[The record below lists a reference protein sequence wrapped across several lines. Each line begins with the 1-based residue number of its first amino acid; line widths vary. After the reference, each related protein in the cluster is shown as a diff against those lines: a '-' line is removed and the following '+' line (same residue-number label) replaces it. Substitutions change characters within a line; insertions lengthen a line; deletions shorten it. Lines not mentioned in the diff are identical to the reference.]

1 VAGLATSF
9 GSGAMTNSF
18 ADYLNTDL
26 FFVIGS
32 NPTEAH
38 PMAGAK
44 IMSSLLNGTKLIV
57 ADPRRIELAEK
68 ADIWLQLR
76 PGTDIPLLNG
86 LMHII
91 IKEDLHDKKFIEE
104 RTEGFED
111 LKAAVEKWTPEKAS
125 EVTGVP
131 VNLLYDAARLYA
143 TTAKAML
150 CYTLGITEHVC
161 GVDNVMSTA
170 NIAMLTGHLGKEGC
184 GVNPQRGQNNVQ
196 GACDMAALPGD
207 YPGYQKVNK
216 PEVQAKFEKAWGVK
230 LSPTPGLTIP
240 DMMDAAVEGKLKA
253 MYVFGEDP
261 VMTDPDANHIKK
273 ALEAMDFVVVQEI
286 FMSQTA
292 KYADVILPG
301 ASFAE
306 KDGTFTN
313 SERRVQR
320 VRKAIEPIGDTKPDW
335 KIICEVSNRMG
346 YAMDYTHPE
355 QVFDE
360 MAALT
365 PSYGGINYQ
374 RIDHVGLQ
382 WPCPTVDH
390 PGTQILHTASFT
402 RGNGLFKGIDHT
414 PPAEMPDEDY
424 PYLLSTGRILYHYNV
439 TTRFSSGLDAHRP
452 EEAAM
457 IHPADAA
464 SLGIGTGDTV
474 QVTSRRGSLKT
485 KVNVTDKVQSGMIWM
500 SFHYHETPTNELTVN
515 AFDPV
520 SKTGEYKVAAVKI
533 EKAASV

>member
-1 VAGLATSF
+1 
-9 GSGAMTNSF
+9 MTNSF

-44 IMSSLLNGTKLIV
+44 IMSSLLKGTKLIV

-91 IKEDLHDKKFIEE
+91 IKEDLYDKKFVEE
-104 RTEGFED
+104 RTEGFEA
-111 LKAAVEKWTPEKAS
+111 LKATVEKYTPARVS
-125 EVTGVP
+125 EMTGVP
-131 VNLLYDAARLYA
+131 EKLLYDAARLYA

-170 NIAMLTGHLGKEGC
+170 NIAMLTGHIGKEGC

-196 GACDMAALPGD
+196 GACDMGALPGD
-207 YPGYQKVNK
+207 YPGYQKVVN

-230 LSPTPGLTIP
+230 LSDKPGLMIP

-253 MYVFGEDP
+253 MYILGEDP
-261 VMTDPDANHIKK
+261 VLTDPDANHIKK
-273 ALEAMDFVVVQEI
+273 ALNKMDFVVVQEL
-286 FMSQTA
+286 FMSETA
-292 KYADVILPG
+292 KLADVILPG

-306 KDGTFTN
+306 KDGTFTS

-320 VRKAIEPIGDTKPDW
+320 VRKAIEPIGDSRPDW
-335 KIICEVSNRMG
+335 WIICEISNRMG
-346 YAMDYTHPE
+346 YPMQYTHPE
-355 QVFDE
+355 QIFNE
-360 MAALT
+360 IASLT
-365 PSYGGINYQ
+365 PSYGGINYE
-374 RIDHVGLQ
+374 RIEQTGLQ
-382 WPCPTVDH
+382 WPCPTLDH
-390 PGTQILHTASFT
+390 PGTPVLHTKAFT
-402 RGNGLFKGIDHT
+402 RGKGLFKAIEHT
-414 PPAEMPDEDY
+414 PPAEMPDEEY

-439 TTRFSSGLDAHRP
+439 TTRYSSALDAHRP

-464 SLGIGTGDTV
+464 TLSVRSGDKV
-474 QVTSRRGSLKT
+474 RVTSRRGSVET
-485 KVNVTDKVQSGMIWM
+485 KVNVTDKVLSGMIWM
-500 SFHYHETPTNELTVN
+500 SFHYRETPTNELTVN

-520 SKTGEYKVAAVKI
+520 SKTGEYKVAAVKL
-533 EKAASV
+533 EKVL

>member
-1 VAGLATSF
+1 
-9 GSGAMTNSF
+9 MTNSF

-68 ADIWLQLR
+68 ADIWLQHR

-91 IKEDLHDKKFIEE
+91 LKEGLHDQKFIEE

-111 LKAAVEKWTPEKAS
+111 LKATVETYTPARVS
-125 EVTGVP
+125 EMTGVP
-131 VNLLYDAARLYA
+131 EKLLYDAARLYA
-143 TTAKAML
+143 STAKAMI
-150 CYTLGITEHVC
+150 CYTLGITEHIC
-161 GVDNVMSTA
+161 GVDNVMSVA
-170 NIAMLTGHLGKEGC
+170 NLAMLTGHLGKEGC

-196 GACDMAALPGD
+196 GACDMGALPGD
-207 YPGYQKVNK
+207 YPGYQKVVN
-216 PEVQAKFEKAWGVK
+216 PEAQAKFEKAWGVK
-230 LSPTPGLTIP
+230 LSAKPGLTIP
-240 DMMDAAVEGKLKA
+240 DMMDAAVEGKVKA
-253 MYVFGEDP
+253 MYVLGEDP

-273 ALEAMDFVVVQEI
+273 AFNKMDFVVVQEL
-286 FMSQTA
+286 FMSETA
-292 KYADVILPG
+292 KLADVILPG

-306 KDGTFTN
+306 KDGTFSS

-320 VRKAIEPIGDTKPDW
+320 VRKAIEPIGDSRPDW
-335 KIICEVSNRMG
+335 WIICEISKRMG
-346 YAMDYTHPE
+346 YAMDYEHPE
-355 QVFDE
+355 QIFNE

-365 PSYGGINYQ
+365 PSYGGINYA
-374 RIDHVGLQ
+374 RIEHTGLQ
-382 WPCPTVDH
+382 WPCPTLDH
-390 PGTQILHTASFT
+390 PGTPVLHTKSFA
-402 RGNGLFKGIDHT
+402 RGKGLFKAIEHT
-414 PPAEMPDEDY
+414 PPAEMPDEEY

-439 TTRFSSGLDAHRP
+439 TTRYSAALDAHRP
-452 EEAAM
+452 EEMAM

-464 SLGIGTGDTV
+464 TLGVCTGDKV
-474 QVTSRRGSLKT
+474 RVTSRRGSVVT
-485 KVNVTDKVQSGMIWM
+485 KVDVTDKVLTGMIWM
-500 SFHYHETPTNELTVN
+500 SFHYRETPTNELTVN

-520 SKTGEYKVAAVKI
+520 SKTGEYKVAAVQI
-533 EKAASV
+533 EKIA

>member
-1 VAGLATSF
+1 
-9 GSGAMTNSF
+9 MTNSF

-68 ADIWLQLR
+68 ADIWLQHR

-104 RTEGFED
+104 RTEGFEA
-111 LKAAVEKWTPEKAS
+111 LKATVEKYIPARVS
-125 EVTGVP
+125 EMTGVP
-131 VNLLYDAARLYA
+131 EKLLYDAARLYA
-143 TTAKAML
+143 TTTKAML
-150 CYTLGITEHVC
+150 CYTLGITEHIC

-196 GACDMAALPGD
+196 GACDMGALPGD
-207 YPGYQKVNK
+207 YPGYQKVAN
-216 PEVQAKFEKAWGVK
+216 PEAQAKFEKAWVVK
-230 LSPTPGLTIP
+230 LSGKPGLTIP

-253 MYVFGEDP
+253 MFVLGEDP

-273 ALEAMDFVVVQEI
+273 AFNAMDFVVVQEL
-286 FMSQTA
+286 FMSETA
-292 KYADVILPG
+292 KLADVILPG
-301 ASFAE
+301 TSFAE
-306 KDGTFTN
+306 KDGTFSS

-320 VRKAIEPIGDTKPDW
+320 VRKAIEPIDNSRPDW
-335 KIICEVSNRMG
+335 WIICEVSKRMG
-346 YAMDYTHPE
+346 YKMEYADPE
-355 QVFDE
+355 QIFNE
-360 MAALT
+360 MASLT
-365 PSYGGINYQ
+365 PSYGGINYE
-374 RIDHVGLQ
+374 RIEHTGLQ
-382 WPCPTVDH
+382 WPCPTLDH
-390 PGTQILHTASFT
+390 PGTPILHTKSFT
-402 RGNGLFKGIDHT
+402 RGKGLFKAIEHT
-414 PPAEMPDEDY
+414 PPAEMPDEEY

-439 TTRFSSGLDAHRP
+439 TTRYSSALDAHRP
-452 EEAAM
+452 EEMAM
-457 IHPADAA
+457 LHPADAA
-464 SLGIGTGDTV
+464 TLSVRTGDKV
-474 QVTSRRGSLKT
+474 RVTSRRGSVET
-485 KVNVTDKVQSGMIWM
+485 KVNVTDKVLTGMIWM
-500 SFHYHETPTNELTVN
+500 SFHYRETPTNELTVN

-520 SKTGEYKVAAVKI
+520 SKTGEYKVAAVKL
-533 EKAASV
+533 EKVI

>member
-1 VAGLATSF
+1 
-9 GSGAMTNSF
+9 MTNSF

-68 ADIWLQLR
+68 ADIWLQHR

-104 RTEGFED
+104 RTEGFEA
-111 LKAAVEKWTPEKAS
+111 LKATVEKYTPERVS
-125 EVTGVP
+125 EMTGVP

-150 CYTLGITEHVC
+150 CYTLGITEHIC

-196 GACDMAALPGD
+196 GACDMGALPNV
-207 YPGYQKVNK
+207 YPGYQAVVN
-216 PEVQAKFEKAWGVK
+216 PDIQAKFEKAWGVK
-230 LSPTPGLTIP
+230 LDNKLGLTIP

-253 MYVFGEDP
+253 MYIMGEDP
-261 VMTDPDANHIKK
+261 VLTDPDANHIKK
-273 ALEAMDFVVVQEI
+273 AMQKMDFVVAQEI
-286 FMSQTA
+286 FMSETA

-306 KDGTFTN
+306 KDGTFTS

-320 VRKAIEPIGDTKPDW
+320 VRKAIEPIGDTRPDW
-335 KIICEVSNRMG
+335 WIICELAKRMG
-346 YAMDYTHPE
+346 YGKMNFETPR
-355 QVFDE
+355 QIWDE
-360 MAALT
+360 MASLSPIFA
-365 PSYGGINYQ
+365 GINYD
-374 RIDHVGLQ
+374 RIEHTGLQ
-382 WPCPTVDH
+382 WPCPTADH
-390 PGTQILHTASFT
+390 PGTPILHTQTFS
-402 RGNGLFKGIDHT
+402 RGKGLFKAIEHT
-414 PPAEMPDEDY
+414 PPAEMPDEEY
-424 PYLLSTGRILYHYNV
+424 PYLLSTGRILYHYNI
-439 TTRFSSGLDAHRP
+439 TTRYSSALDAYRP

-464 SLGIGTGDTV
+464 TLGVCTGEKV
-474 QVTSRRGSLKT
+474 RVTSRRGSVVT
-485 KVNVTDKVQSGMIWM
+485 KVNVTDKVMSGMIWM
-500 SFHYHETPTNELTVN
+500 SFHYKETPTNELTVN

-520 SKTGEYKVAAVKI
+520 SKTGEYKVAAVQL
-533 EKAASV
+533 EKVV

>member
-1 VAGLATSF
+1 
-9 GSGAMTNSF
+9 MTNSF

-44 IMSSLLNGTKLIV
+44 IMSSVMSGKSKLIV

-91 IKEDLHDKKFIEE
+91 IKEGLHDQKFIEE
-104 RTEGFED
+104 RTEGFEA
-111 LKAAVEKWTPEKAS
+111 LKATVEKYTPARVS
-125 EVTGVP
+125 EMTGVP
-131 VNLLYDAARLYA
+131 ENLLYDAARLYA

-150 CYTLGITEHVC
+150 CYTLGITEHIC

-196 GACDMAALPGD
+196 GACDMGALPNV
-207 YPGYQKVNK
+207 YSGYQAVVN
-216 PEVQAKFEKAWGVK
+216 PDIQAKFEKAWGVK
-230 LSPTPGLTIP
+230 LDNKLGLTIP

-253 MYVFGEDP
+253 MYILGEDP
-261 VMTDPDANHIKK
+261 VLTDPDANHIKK
-273 ALEAMDFVVVQEI
+273 ALTKMDFVVAQEI
-286 FMSQTA
+286 FMSETA

-306 KDGTFTN
+306 KDGTFSS

-320 VRKAIEPIGDTKPDW
+320 VRKAVEPIGDSRPDW
-335 KIICEVSNRMG
+335 WIICELAKRMG
-346 YAMDYTHPE
+346 YDRMNYESPR
-355 QVFDE
+355 QIWDE
-360 MAALT
+360 MASLSPIFA
-365 PSYGGINYQ
+365 GINYD
-374 RIDHVGLQ
+374 RIEHTGLQ

-390 PGTQILHTASFT
+390 PGTPILHTQTFS
-402 RGNGLFKGIDHT
+402 RGKGLFKAIEHT
-414 PPAEMPDEDY
+414 PPAEMPDEEY
-424 PYLLSTGRILYHYNV
+424 PYLLSTGRILYHYNI
-439 TTRFSSGLDAHRP
+439 TTRNSSALDAYRP

-464 SLGIGTGDTV
+464 TLGVSTGEKV
-474 QVTSRRGSLKT
+474 RVTSRRGSVVT
-485 KVNVTDKVQSGMIWM
+485 KVNVTDKVMSGMIWM
-500 SFHYHETPTNELTVN
+500 SFHYKETPTNELTVN

-520 SKTGEYKVAAVKI
+520 SKTGEYKVAAVQL
-533 EKAASV
+533 EKVV

>member
-1 VAGLATSF
+1 
-9 GSGAMTNSF
+9 MTNSF

-68 ADIWLQLR
+68 ADIWLQHR

-86 LMHII
+86 LMHVI

-104 RTEGFED
+104 RTEGFEA
-111 LKAAVEKWTPEKAS
+111 LKATVEKYTPARVS
-125 EVTGVP
+125 EMTGVP
-131 VNLLYDAARLYA
+131 EKLLCDAARLYA

-150 CYTLGITEHVC
+150 CYTLGITEHIC

-196 GACDMAALPGD
+196 GACDMGALPGD
-207 YPGYQKVNK
+207 YPGYQKVAN
-216 PEVQAKFEKAWGVK
+216 PEAQAKFEKAWGVK
-230 LSPTPGLTIP
+230 LSGKPGLTIP

-253 MYVFGEDP
+253 MFVLGEDP

-273 ALEAMDFVVVQEI
+273 AFNAMDFVVVQEL
-286 FMSQTA
+286 FMSETA
-292 KYADVILPG
+292 KLADVILPG

-306 KDGTFTN
+306 KDGTFSS

-320 VRKAIEPIGDTKPDW
+320 VRKAIEPIGDSRPDW
-335 KIICEVSNRMG
+335 WIICEVSKRMG
-346 YAMDYTHPE
+346 YKMYYSNPE
-355 QVFDE
+355 QIFNE
-360 MAALT
+360 MASLT
-365 PSYGGINYQ
+365 PSYGGINYE
-374 RIDHVGLQ
+374 RIEHTGLQ
-382 WPCPTVDH
+382 WPCPTLDH
-390 PGTQILHTASFT
+390 PGTPILHTKSFT
-402 RGNGLFKGIDHT
+402 RGKGLFKAIEHT
-414 PPAEMPDEDY
+414 PPAEMPDEEY

-439 TTRFSSGLDAHRP
+439 TTRYSSALDAHRP
-452 EEAAM
+452 EEMAM
-457 IHPADAA
+457 LHPADAA
-464 SLGIGTGDTV
+464 TLSVRTGDKV
-474 QVTSRRGSLKT
+474 RVTSRRGSVET
-485 KVNVTDKVQSGMIWM
+485 KVNVTDKVLRGMIWM
-500 SFHYHETPTNELTVN
+500 SFHYRETPTNELTVN

-520 SKTGEYKVAAVKI
+520 SKTGEYKVAAVKL
-533 EKAASV
+533 EKVI

>member
-1 VAGLATSF
+1 
-9 GSGAMTNSF
+9 MTNSF

-44 IMSSLLNGTKLIV
+44 IMSSLLKGTKLIV

-91 IKEDLHDKKFIEE
+91 IKEGLHDRKFVEE
-104 RTEGFED
+104 RTEGFEE
-111 LKAAVEKWTPEKAS
+111 LKSTVEKYTPARVS
-125 EVTGVP
+125 EMTGVP
-131 VNLLYDAARLYA
+131 EKLLYDAARLYA
-143 TTAKAML
+143 TTYKAML

-170 NIAMLTGHLGKEGC
+170 NLAMLTGHIGREGS

-196 GACDMAALPGD
+196 GACDMGALPGD
-207 YPGYQKVNK
+207 FPGYQKVVN
-216 PEVQAKFEKAWGVK
+216 PDAQAKFEKAWGVK
-230 LSPTPGLTIP
+230 LSNKPGLMIP

-253 MYVFGEDP
+253 MYILGEDP
-261 VMTDPDANHIKK
+261 VLTDPDAHHIRK
-273 ALEAMDFVVVQEI
+273 ALNKMDFVVVQEL
-286 FMSQTA
+286 FMSETA
-292 KYADVILPG
+292 KLADVILPG

-306 KDGTFTN
+306 KDGTFSS

-320 VRKAIEPIGDTKPDW
+320 VRKAIEPIGDTRPDW
-335 KIICEVSNRMG
+335 WIICELAKRMG
-346 YAMDYTHPE
+346 YPMDYADPE
-355 QVFDE
+355 AIFDE
-360 MAALT
+360 MASLT
-365 PSYGGINYQ
+365 PSYGGINYA
-374 RIDHVGLQ
+374 RIEKTGLQ
-382 WPCPTVDH
+382 WPCPTLDH
-390 PGTQILHTASFT
+390 PGTPILHTKSFT
-402 RGNGLFKGIDHT
+402 RGKGLFKAIEHT
-414 PPAEMPDEDY
+414 PPAEMPDEEY
-424 PYLLSTGRILYHYNV
+424 PYLLSTGRILYHYNI
-439 TTRFSSGLDAHRP
+439 TTRYSAALDAHRP

-464 SLGIGTGDTV
+464 TLGVCTGDKV
-474 QVTSRRGSLKT
+474 RVTSRRGNVET
-485 KVNVTDKVQSGMIWM
+485 RVNVTDKVLTGMIWM
-500 SFHYHETPTNELTVN
+500 SFHYRETPTNELTIN

-520 SKTGEYKVAAVKI
+520 SKTGEYKVAAVKL
-533 EKAASV
+533 EKVA

>member
-1 VAGLATSF
+1 
-9 GSGAMTNSF
+9 MTNSF

-44 IMSSLLNGTKLIV
+44 IMSSVMNGTKLIV

-86 LMHII
+86 MMHVI
-91 IKEDLHDKKFIEE
+91 IKEGLYDKKFVAE

-111 LKAAVEKWTPEKAS
+111 LKAAVEKFTPERAA
-125 EVTGVP
+125 EITGVP
-131 VNLLYDAARLYA
+131 VNLIYDAARLYA
-143 TTAKAML
+143 TTYKAML
-150 CYTLGITEHVC
+150 CYTLGITEHIC
-161 GVDNVMSTA
+161 GTDNVMSTA
-170 NIAMLTGHLGKEGC
+170 NIAMLTGHLGREGC

-196 GACDMAALPGD
+196 GACDMGALPAD
-207 YPGYQKVNK
+207 YPGYQKVVN

-230 LSPTPGLTIP
+230 LSAKPGLTIP
-240 DMMDAAVEGKLKA
+240 DMMDLAVEGKLKA

-261 VMTDPDANHIKK
+261 VLTDPDANHIKK
-273 ALEAMDFVVVQEI
+273 AFKTMDFVVVQEL
-286 FMSQTA
+286 FMSETA
-292 KYADVILPG
+292 KLADVILPG

-320 VRKAIEPIGDTKPDW
+320 VRKAIEPIGNSWPDW
-335 KIICEVSNRMG
+335 KILCEVSKRMGCPMG
-346 YAMDYTHPE
+346 YADPE
-355 QVFDE
+355 QVFNE
-360 MAALT
+360 LASLT
-365 PSYGGINYQ
+365 PSYGGINYA
-374 RIDHVGLQ
+374 RIEDEGLQ
-382 WPCPTVDH
+382 WPCPTLDH
-390 PGTQILHTASFT
+390 PGTPILHTASFT
-402 RGNGLFKGIDHT
+402 RGKGLFKAIDHT

-439 TTRFSSGLDAHRP
+439 TTRYSSDLDAHRP

-464 SLGIGTGDTV
+464 ALGICTGDKV
-474 QVTSRRGSLKT
+474 QVSSRRGSVTT
-485 KVNVTDKVQSGMIWM
+485 KVAVTDKVQSGMIWM
-500 SFHYHETPTNELTVN
+500 SFHFRETPTNELTVN

-520 SKTGEYKVAAVKI
+520 SNTGEYKVAAVRI
-533 EKAASV
+533 EKAAAV

>member
-1 VAGLATSF
+1 
-9 GSGAMTNSF
+9 MTNSF

-68 ADIWLQLR
+68 ADIWLQHR

-91 IKEDLHDKKFIEE
+91 IKEGLHDKKFIEE

-111 LKAAVEKWTPEKAS
+111 LKATVETYTPKRVS
-125 EVTGVP
+125 EMTGVP
-131 VNLLYDAARLYA
+131 EKLLYDAARLYA

-150 CYTLGITEHVC
+150 CYTLGITEHIC

-196 GACDMAALPGD
+196 GACDMGALPGD
-207 YPGYQKVNK
+207 YPGYQKVANA
-216 PEVQAKFEKAWGVK
+216 EAQAKFEKAWGVK
-230 LSPTPGLTIP
+230 LSGKPGLTIP
-240 DMMDAAVEGKLKA
+240 DMMDAAVEGTLKA
-253 MYVFGEDP
+253 MFVLGEDP
-261 VMTDPDANHIKK
+261 VLTDPDANHIKK
-273 ALEAMDFVVVQEI
+273 AFNKMDFVVVQEL
-286 FMSQTA
+286 FMSETA
-292 KYADVILPG
+292 KLADVILPG

-306 KDGTFTN
+306 KDGTFTS

-320 VRKAIEPIGDTKPDW
+320 VRKAIEPIGDTRPDW
-335 KIICEVSNRMG
+335 WIICEISKRMG
-346 YAMDYTHPE
+346 YPMEYAHPE
-355 QVFDE
+355 QIFNE
-360 MAALT
+360 IASLT
-365 PSYGGINYQ
+365 PSYGGINYE
-374 RIDHVGLQ
+374 RIEHTGLQ
-382 WPCPTVDH
+382 WPCPTADH
-390 PGTQILHTASFT
+390 PGTPVLHTKSFA
-402 RGNGLFKGIDHT
+402 RGKGLFKGIEHT
-414 PPAEMPDEDY
+414 PPAEMPDEEY

-439 TTRFSSGLDAHRP
+439 TTRYSSALDAHRP
-452 EEAAM
+452 EEMAM

-464 SLGIGTGDTV
+464 TLGVCTGDTV
-474 QVTSRRGSLKT
+474 QVTSRRGSVQT
-485 KVNVTDKVQSGMIWM
+485 KVNVTDKVLTGMIWM
-500 SFHYHETPTNELTVN
+500 SFHYKETPTNELTVN

-520 SKTGEYKVAAVKI
+520 SKTGEYKVAAVRI
-533 EKAASV
+533 EKAAQV

>member
-1 VAGLATSF
+1 
-9 GSGAMTNSF
+9 MTNSF

-26 FFVIGS
+26 YFVIGS

-44 IMSSLLNGTKLIV
+44 IMSSLLKGTKLIV

-91 IKEDLHDKKFIEE
+91 IKEDLHDKKFIDE

-111 LKAAVEKWTPEKAS
+111 LKAAVAKWTPEKTS

-143 TTAKAML
+143 GTPKAML
-150 CYTLGITEHVC
+150 CYTLGITEHIC

-196 GACDMAALPGD
+196 GACDMGALPGD
-207 YPGYQKVNK
+207 YPGYQKVVN
-216 PEVQAKFEKAWGVK
+216 PEVQSKFEKAWGVK
-230 LSPTPGLTIP
+230 LSPKAGLTIP

-273 ALEAMDFVVVQEI
+273 AFEAMDFVVVQEI

-301 ASFAE
+301 ATFAE

-320 VRKAIEPIGDTKPDW
+320 VRKAIEPIADTKPDW
-335 KIICEVSNRMG
+335 KILCEVSNRMG
-346 YAMDYTHPE
+346 YPMQYTHPTQIFNE
-355 QVFDE
+355 I
-360 MAALT
+360 ASLT
-365 PSYGGINYQ
+365 PSYGGINYE
-374 RIDHVGLQ
+374 RIDVTGLQ
-382 WPCPTVDH
+382 WPCPTLDH
-390 PGTQILHTASFT
+390 PGTPILHTQSFS
-402 RGNGLFKGIDHT
+402 RGKGLFKAIDHT

-439 TTRFSSGLDAHRP
+439 TTRYSSALDTHRP

-457 IHPADAA
+457 VHPADARV
-464 SLGIGTGDTV
+464 LGIVTGDTV
-474 QVTSRRGSLKT
+474 QVTSRRGSIQT

-500 SFHYHETPTNELTVN
+500 SFHYHESPTNELTVN

-533 EKAASV
+533 EKAATA

>member
-1 VAGLATSF
+1 
-9 GSGAMTNSF
+9 MTNSF

-44 IMSSLLNGTKLIV
+44 IMSSLLKGTKLIV

-68 ADIWLQLR
+68 ADIWLQHR

-104 RTEGFED
+104 RTEGFEA
-111 LKAAVEKWTPEKAS
+111 LKATVETYTPARVS
-125 EVTGVP
+125 EMTGVP
-131 VNLLYDAARLYA
+131 EKLLYDAARLYA

-150 CYTLGITEHVC
+150 CYTLGITEHIC
-161 GVDNVMSTA
+161 GTDNVMSTA

-196 GACDMAALPGD
+196 GACDMGALPGD
-207 YPGYQKVNK
+207 YPGYQKVAN
-216 PEVQAKFEKAWGVK
+216 PEAQAKFEKAWGVK
-230 LSPTPGLTIP
+230 LSNKPGLTIP
-240 DMMDAAVEGKLKA
+240 DMMDAAVEGNLKA
-253 MYVFGEDP
+253 MFVLGEDP

-273 ALEAMDFVVVQEI
+273 AFNKMDFVVVQEL
-286 FMSQTA
+286 FMSETA
-292 KYADVILPG
+292 KLADVILPG

-306 KDGTFTN
+306 KDGTFSS

-320 VRKAIEPIGDTKPDW
+320 VRKAIEPIGDSRPDW
-335 KIICEVSNRMG
+335 WIICELSKRMG
-346 YAMDYTHPE
+346 YPMDYAHPE
-355 QVFDE
+355 QIFNE

-365 PSYGGINYQ
+365 PAYGGINYE
-374 RIDHVGLQ
+374 RIEHTGLQ
-382 WPCPTVDH
+382 WPCPTLDH
-390 PGTQILHTASFT
+390 PGTPILHTKSFA
-402 RGNGLFKGIDHT
+402 RGKGLFKGIEHT
-414 PPAEMPDEDY
+414 PPAEMPDEEY

-439 TTRFSSGLDAHRP
+439 TTRYSSALDAHRP
-452 EEAAM
+452 EEMAM

-464 SLGIGTGDTV
+464 TLGVCTGDMV
-474 QVTSRRGSLKT
+474 RVTSRRGSLQT
-485 KVNVTDKVQSGMIWM
+485 KVNVTDKVLTGMIWM
-500 SFHYHETPTNELTVN
+500 SFHYKETPTNELTVN

-520 SKTGEYKVAAVKI
+520 SKTGEYKVAAVQI
-533 EKAASV
+533 EKVV

>member
-1 VAGLATSF
+1 
-9 GSGAMTNSF
+9 MTNSF

-68 ADIWLQLR
+68 ADIWLQHR

-91 IKEDLHDKKFIEE
+91 LKEGLHDQKFIEE

-111 LKAAVEKWTPEKAS
+111 LKATVEKYTPARVS
-125 EVTGVP
+125 EMTGVP
-131 VNLLYDAARLYA
+131 EKLLYDAARLYA

-150 CYTLGITEHVC
+150 CYTLGITEHIC
-161 GVDNVMSTA
+161 GVDNVMSVA
-170 NIAMLTGHLGKEGC
+170 NLAMLTGHLGKEGC

-196 GACDMAALPGD
+196 GACDMGALPGD
-207 YPGYQKVNK
+207 YPGYQKVVN
-216 PEVQAKFEKAWGVK
+216 PEAQAKFEKAWGVK
-230 LSPTPGLTIP
+230 LSAKPGLTIP
-240 DMMDAAVEGKLKA
+240 DMMDAAVEGKVKA
-253 MYVFGEDP
+253 MYVLGEDP

-273 ALEAMDFVVVQEI
+273 AFNKMDFVVVQEL
-286 FMSQTA
+286 FMSETA
-292 KYADVILPG
+292 KLADVILPG

-306 KDGTFTN
+306 KDGTFSS

-320 VRKAIEPIGDTKPDW
+320 VRKAIEPIGDSRPDW
-335 KIICEVSNRMG
+335 WIICEIAKRMG
-346 YAMDYTHPE
+346 YPMEYAHPE
-355 QVFDE
+355 QIFNE

-365 PSYGGINYQ
+365 PSYGGINYE
-374 RIDHVGLQ
+374 RIEHTGLQ
-382 WPCPTVDH
+382 WPCPTLDH
-390 PGTQILHTASFT
+390 PGTPVLHTKSFA
-402 RGNGLFKGIDHT
+402 RGKGLFKAIEHT
-414 PPAEMPDEDY
+414 PPAEMPDEEY

-439 TTRFSSGLDAHRP
+439 TTRYSSALDAHRP
-452 EEAAM
+452 EEMAM

-464 SLGIGTGDTV
+464 TLGVCTGDKV
-474 QVTSRRGSLKT
+474 RVTSRRGSVVT
-485 KVNVTDKVQSGMIWM
+485 KVDVTDKVLTGMIWM
-500 SFHYHETPTNELTVN
+500 SFHYRETPTNELTVN

-520 SKTGEYKVAAVKI
+520 SKTGEYKVAAVQI
-533 EKAASV
+533 EKIA

>member
-1 VAGLATSF
+1 
-9 GSGAMTNSF
+9 MTNSF

-44 IMSSLLNGTKLIV
+44 IMSSLLKGTKLIV

-68 ADIWLQLR
+68 ADIWLQHR

-91 IKEDLHDKKFIEE
+91 IKEGLQDQAFIDE
-104 RTEGFED
+104 RTEGFEA
-111 LKAAVEKWTPEKAS
+111 LKATVETYTPARVAEM
-125 EVTGVP
+125 TGVP
-131 VNLLYDAARLYA
+131 ENLLYDAARLYA

-161 GVDNVMSTA
+161 GVDNVMSVA
-170 NIAMLTGHLGKEGC
+170 NLAMLTGHLGKEGC

-196 GACDMAALPGD
+196 GACDMGALPGD
-207 YPGYQKVNK
+207 YPGYQKVAN

-230 LSPTPGLTIP
+230 LSPKVGLMIP

-253 MYVFGEDP
+253 MYILGEDP
-261 VMTDPDANHIKK
+261 VMTDPDAHHIRK
-273 ALEAMDFVVVQEI
+273 ALNTMEFVVVQEL
-286 FMSQTA
+286 FMSETA
-292 KYADVILPG
+292 MLADVVLPG

-306 KDGTFTN
+306 KDGTFSS

-320 VRKAIEPIGDTKPDW
+320 VRKAIEPIADSKADW
-335 KIICEVSNRMG
+335 QIICEVAKRMG
-346 YAMDYTHPE
+346 CNMDFAHPE
-355 QVFDE
+355 QIFNE

-365 PSYGGINYQ
+365 PSYGGINYE
-374 RIDHVGLQ
+374 RIEHTGLQ
-382 WPCPTVDH
+382 WPCPTLDH
-390 PGTQILHTASFT
+390 PGTPVLHTKAFT
-402 RGNGLFKGIDHT
+402 RGKGLFKAIEHT
-414 PPAEMPDEDY
+414 PPAEMPDEEY

-439 TTRFSSGLDAHRP
+439 TTQYSSALAAHRP
-452 EEAAM
+452 EEMAM
-457 IHPADAA
+457 LHPADAA
-464 SLGIGTGDTV
+464 TLGVKTGDKV
-474 QVTSRRGSLKT
+474 KVTSRRGSVET
-485 KVNVTDKVQSGMIWM
+485 KVDVTDKVLTGMIWM
-500 SFHYHETPTNELTVN
+500 SFHYKDTKTNELTVD

-520 SKTGEYKVAAVKI
+520 SKTGEYKVAAVQI
-533 EKAASV
+533 EKVM